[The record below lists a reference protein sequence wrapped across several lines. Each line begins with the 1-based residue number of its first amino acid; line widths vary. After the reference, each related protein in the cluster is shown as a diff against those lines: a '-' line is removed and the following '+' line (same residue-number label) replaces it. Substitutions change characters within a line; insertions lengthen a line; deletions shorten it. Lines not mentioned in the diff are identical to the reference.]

1 MSNRYTALIIGSGQG
16 GTPLASAFAAAGHRT
31 ALIESTHVGG
41 TCINEGCTPTKTMVA
56 SARVA
61 YLARRAR
68 DYGVGLGEGGV
79 KVDMAVVRERKR
91 AIVESFR
98 GGSERRLKGME
109 GLDLLMGRARFV
121 GGMEVEVAMDG
132 EVGEEK
138 RVVSAERI
146 FVNAGC
152 RPAPL
157 GDVVGVEAVP
167 EERLLDSTSVM
178 ELGEVPKRLVVVGGG
193 YVGVE
198 FAQMFRRF
206 GSEVTIVQ
214 RGARLLPREDE
225 DVSLEVEKILNEDG
239 LEVLLNARM
248 MSVSMSK
255 DDRIAT
261 PIAAELELNERKETV
276 MTSHLLAAAGR
287 IPNTDTLSLG
297 AAGVELDRHGFV
309 KIDGHLETNV
319 PGIYALGDIKGGPAF
334 THISYDDFRIIKR
347 NLLSDPA
354 PMELSSI
361 EGRLVPYTVFMDPQ
375 LGRIGHSETS
385 ARQAFPERNIK
396 VAKMPMAYVAR
407 ALEVDESRGFMK
419 AVVDG
424 DSKEILGFACL
435 GIEGGELMSLVQVAM
450 MGGVTYDKLADAVF
464 AHPCLSE
471 SLNNLWGFLK

>member
-1 MSNRYTALIIGSGQG
+1 MPSHYAAVIIGSGQS
-16 GTPLASAFAAAGHRT
+16 GTPLASAFASAGHRT

-56 SARVA
+56 SARIA
-61 YLARRAR
+61 HLARRAR
-68 DYGVGLGEGGV
+68 EYGVVTGDAEGGV
-79 KVDMAVVRERKR
+79 KVDMEVVRERKR
-91 AIVESFR
+91 SIVESFR
-98 GGSERRLKGME
+98 GGSERRLKGVE
-109 GLDLLMGRARFV
+109 GLDVLMGRARFV
-121 GGMEVEVAMDG
+121 GRMEVEVTVNG
-132 EVGEEK
+132 EK

-157 GDVVGVEAVP
+157 GDVKGLGTVP
-167 EERLLDSTSVM
+167 GERLLDSTSVM
-178 ELGEVPKRLVVVGGG
+178 ELGEVPERMMVVGGG

-206 GSEVTIVQ
+206 GSGVTIVQ

-225 DVSLEVEKILNEDG
+225 DVSLEVEKILKEDG
-239 LEVLLNARM
+239 LEVMLKARLA
-248 MSVSMSK
+248 SVSMSTDGK
-255 DDRIAT
+255 NST
-261 PIAAELELNERKETV
+261 PIAVEMEVNGSQETV
-276 MTSHLLAAAGR
+276 MASHVLSAAGR
-287 IPNTDTLSLG
+287 IPNTDTLSVSV
-297 AAGVELDRHGFV
+297 AGVELDRHGFV
-309 KIDGHLETNV
+309 KTNGHLETNV

-347 NLLSDPA
+347 NLLSDPIPTKLA
-354 PMELSSI
+354 SI

-385 ARQAFPERNIK
+385 ARQEFPKRNIK

-424 DSKEILGFACL
+424 DSKEILGFTCL

-450 MGGVTYDKLADAVF
+450 VGGVTYDKLADAVF